1 MVFSSV
7 VFLFLFLPVTLAGY
21 YLINEK
27 FRNVFLLLM
36 SVLFYAVGEP
46 SFVFVML
53 LSIAANYGIGL
64 LMWKTLDSKAVIR
77 RLILVLGVLVNL
89 GILFYYKYY
98 DFTVSNINGLFGT
111 SIALR
116 NIALPIGISFF
127 TFQGMSYTLDVYMKK
142 ASVQKNPLN
151 VALYIALFPQLVA
164 GPIVRYSDI
173 NEQIDCRRE
182 TLALFATGIYR
193 FTFGLAKKVI
203 LSNTFATLADTAFKM
218 EPEALSVGMAWLG
231 AIGYSL
237 QIYFDFSGYSDMAI
251 GLGRMFGFRFNENF
265 DHPYI
270 ATGIT
275 DFWKRWHISLSTW
288 FRDYIYIPLG
298 GNRKGNVYF
307 NIFVV
312 FLVTGIWHG
321 ASWNFVVWGLWHGFF
336 RLLELFLQKRNI
348 KLGVP
353 KPIKWIYTMLVVIVG
368 WVLFRAPTLSSAVS
382 YLKCMLGMGGVN
394 ANVESTLFHLLENL
408 VILIIGCVCTLPVVK
423 WIKGLCEKHSRLE
436 LAKELCLPV
445 VNVVLMIVS
454 VSLLLV
460 TENNP
465 FIYFNF

>member
-27 FRNVFLLLM
+27 YRNVFLLLM
-36 SVLFYAVGEP
+36 SILFYAVGEP
-46 SFVFVML
+46 SFVLIML
-53 LSIAANYGIGL
+53 LSIIANYGIGL
-64 LMWKTLDSKAVIR
+64 LMWKTLDAQKAVR
-77 RLILVLGVLVNL
+77 RLILVFGVAVNFI
-89 GILFYYKYY
+89 ILFYYKYY
-98 DFTVSNINGLFGT
+98 DFTVSNINGLFG
-111 SIALR
+111 SNIALR

-127 TFQGMSYTLDVYMKK
+127 TFQGMSYALDVYMEKT
-142 ASVQKNPLN
+142 SVQKNPLN

-173 NEQIDCRRE
+173 NEQIDCRKE
-182 TLALFATGIYR
+182 TLSLFTSGIYR

-203 LSNTFATLADTAFKM
+203 LSNTFAVLADTAFNM
-218 EPEALSVGMAWLG
+218 ERASLGVGMAWLG

-251 GLGRMFGFRFNENF
+251 GLGRMFGFSFNENF
-265 DHPYI
+265 KHPYI
-270 ATGIT
+270 ATGVT

-298 GNRKGNVYF
+298 GNRKGNVYL
-307 NIFVV
+307 NIFIV

-321 ASWNFVVWGLWHGFF
+321 ASWNFVIWGLWHGLF
-336 RLLELFLQKRNI
+336 RLLELFLQRRNI

-353 KPIKWIYTMLVVIVG
+353 ILIKWLYTMLVVIVG
-368 WVLFRAPTLSSAVS
+368 WVLFRAPTISSAVS
-382 YLKCMLGMGGVN
+382 YLKCMFGMGGVN
-394 ANVESTLFHLLENL
+394 ANVESTLFYLLENL
-408 VILIIGCVCTLPVVK
+408 IILIIGCTCALPVVK
-423 WIKGLCEKHSRLE
+423 WIKRLCTKDSRLE
-436 LAKELCLPV
+436 LAKEVCLPIV
-445 VNVVLMIVS
+445 SVVLLIVS